1 MRWHSRT
8 PGFILAWALFN
19 AVAYHVPLYLFGID
33 HLDVASLPAGM
44 TLLTLFIVVVAMTA
58 LSIGFIAL
66 IVPRLVKPLCMVMAI
81 ANAIALYFV
90 VTYGVVLDKT
100 MMGNVFNT
108 DMSEAAGLLHPWM
121 LVYAFFLGIVP
132 CWVLLQVRVTHTPFF
147 KRLAMPIA
155 AGFLTLC
162 WVYGASHG
170 WLWIDKHAK
179 QIGGMV
185 LPWSYVVNGGWYLAG
200 SAPPRERKLLPAAHF
215 VSNERKVVFLM
226 IGESARAR
234 NSSLYGY
241 GRQTNPAIAKAGAT
255 VFRTAR
261 SCATY
266 TTAALECILAH
277 QEPGTRAS
285 WEPLTS
291 YLQRHGVEVTWRTNN
306 SGEPPMDVRH
316 FERLG
321 DVNAGCTGE
330 ACDYD
335 EALLRGIEARIAASD
350 QQRILVVFHLEG
362 SHGPAYNV
370 RYPSRF
376 NVFTP
381 VCASVQLHQCS
392 SEELVNAYDNTIAYT
407 DFVVAQ
413 AIGILKRLQGYSTS
427 LIYVSDHG
435 ESLGEY
441 NLYLHGTP
449 WSIAPDVQKEI
460 PLIVWDSGAAH
471 SSADTTSTVEGAF
484 SQANVFHSVMGAFA
498 MRSDIY
504 QPALNLFSPESHE

>member
-1 MRWHSRT
+1 MRWHFRT

-33 HLDVASLPAGM
+33 HLDLASLPASM
-44 TLLTLFIVVVAMTA
+44 TLLTLFILVVAMTA
-58 LSIGFIAL
+58 VFVGVIAL
-66 IVPRLVKPLCMVMAI
+66 VAPRLVKPLCMVMAP
-81 ANAIALYFV
+81 ANAIALYFM
-90 VTYGVVLDKT
+90 VTYGVVLDRT
-100 MMGNVFNT
+100 MMGNLFNT
-108 DMSEAAGLLHPWM
+108 DMPEAAGLLHPWM
-121 LVYAFFLGIVP
+121 LVYAFWLGIVP
-132 CWVLLQVRVTHTPFF
+132 CWVLSQVSVAYPPFL
-147 KRLAMPIA
+147 KRLTMPVA
-155 AGFLTLC
+155 VSLLTLC
-162 WVYGASHG
+162 WVYGASQS

-185 LPWSYVVNGGWYLAG
+185 LPWSYVVNGGWHLAG
-200 SAPPRERKLLPAAHF
+200 SAPPRKRRLLPAAHF
-215 VSNERKVVFLM
+215 VSNERKVVFLV

-234 NSSLYGY
+234 NFSLYGY
-241 GRQTNPAIAKAGAT
+241 GRQTNPVIAGSGAT
-255 VFRTAR
+255 VFRKAR

-277 QEPGTRAS
+277 REPGARAP

-306 SGEPPMDVRH
+306 SGEPPMDVRY

-321 DVNAGCTGE
+321 DVNAGCMGD

-335 EALLRGIEARIAASD
+335 EALLRGIEARIAASN

-370 RYPSRF
+370 RYPPRF

-392 SEELVNAYDNTIAYT
+392 NDEMINAYDNTIAYT
-407 DFVVAQ
+407 DFVVGQ
-413 AIGILKRLQGYSTS
+413 AIGILKRVQGYSTS

-449 WSIAPDVQKEI
+449 WSIAPDVQKDI
-460 PLIVWDSGAAH
+460 PLIVWDSSAAH
-471 SSADTTSTVEGAF
+471 SNADTTLTVDGRF
-484 SQANVFHSVMGAFA
+484 SHANVFHSVMGAFG
-498 MRSDIY
+498 MRSDIFD
-504 QPALNLFSPESHE
+504 PGLNLFAPEGHR